1 MFLKKV
7 EGPRCVTLP
16 DGSVMTRADLPPA
29 DTRRWVAS
37 RKAAVV
43 KGVVYGLI
51 SQKEALETYGLSEE
65 EFNHWVKAVSR
76 HGFDALKATSV
87 QKYREKTADEG
98 ASPTA

>member
-16 DGSVMTRADLPPA
+16 DGTVMTRADLPPA
-29 DTRRWVAS
+29 NTRRWVAS

-51 SQKEALETYGLSEE
+51 NQKEAMDTYGLSEE
-65 EFNHWVKAVSR
+65 EFDQWVKAVSK

-87 QKYREKTADEG
+87 QKYRQKPVDDE
-98 ASPTA
+98 ARPQT